1 MTEIMKDLEKEKL
14 GQISDISPK
23 KSTKKIKKKK
33 KLKMKKR
40 ELKKFHTKN

>member
-14 GQISDISPK
+14 EQISDISPK

-33 KLKMKKR
+33 KIFGISINKGG
-40 ELKKFHTKN
+40 